1 MPDFKDFIADR
12 TAKAPLSGT
21 ESVPIVDG
29 GITKKTTAQA
39 IADLAPVAV
48 SSVDGQTG
56 AVVLSGS
63 YAPTVQPALVSSS
76 EPKTGLSVVASQR
89 SAICRLP

>member
-1 MPDFKDFIADR
+1 MPDFKDFIAGR
-12 TAKAPLSGT
+12 TAKAQLSGT
-21 ESVPIVDG
+21 ESVPIIDG
-29 GITKKTTAQA
+29 GITQKTTAQA

-63 YAPTVQPALVSSS
+63 YAPVWHTHPESAESVILRTALF
-76 EPKTGLSVVASQR
+76 GGF
-89 SAICRLP
+89 

>member
-1 MPDFKDFIADR
+1 MPDFKDFIAGR

-39 IADLAPVAV
+39 IADLAPGAV

-56 AVVLSGS
+56 VVVLSGS
-63 YAPTVQPALVSSS
+63 YAPVVHTHPESAESVTLRAILFG
-76 EPKTGLSVVASQR
+76 GL
-89 SAICRLP
+89 